1 MNPRTNE
8 VIGFLQLHAQQDLDN
23 LRAEFP
29 ELRNLLEVGVE
40 MGEPVQQL
48 DKQLDARGELAPEA
62 RKVLM
67 YAKLTE
73 KALGEMLIKA
83 DQMTVKLRRRI
94 KRAQNV
100 QFVSQIVVAIG
111 GATLLS
117 DIGKEEDWVKYA
129 AGAAALVGSI
139 LTLVVQRLQVGTFS
153 GGNNLTSV
161 YDDLIELKVEAQQLQ
176 TQLKVSL
183 EFVEET
189 EQWKE
194 LEKILNATNDITS
207 DIQTLWD
214 KTR

>member
-1 MNPRTNE
+1 
-8 VIGFLQLHAQQDLDN
+8 
-23 LRAEFP
+23 
-29 ELRNLLEVGVE
+29 
-40 MGEPVQQL
+40 
-48 DKQLDARGELAPEA
+48 
-62 RKVLM
+62 
-67 YAKLTE
+67 
-73 KALGEMLIKA
+73 
-83 DQMTVKLRRRI
+83 
-94 KRAQNV
+94 
-100 QFVSQIVVAIG
+100 
-111 GATLLS
+111 
-117 DIGKEEDWVKYA
+117 
-129 AGAAALVGSI
+129 
-139 LTLVVQRLQVGTFS
+139 VGTFS